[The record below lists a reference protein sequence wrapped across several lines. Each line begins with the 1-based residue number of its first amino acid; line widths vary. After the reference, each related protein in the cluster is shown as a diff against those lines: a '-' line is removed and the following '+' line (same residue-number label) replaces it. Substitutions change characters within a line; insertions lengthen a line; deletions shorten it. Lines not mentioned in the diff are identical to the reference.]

1 MNQLPLLAVHAV
13 TLAAGSRTLL
23 RALSFAVHHGEF
35 WCVLGANGA
44 GKTTLLDAL
53 AGLHARHA
61 GPRHAGTIALQGR
74 PLSQWS
80 AADAA
85 RVRGYLPQHT
95 DALFGVTALQ
105 AALLGRHPHR
115 DGRLWES
122 TNDIERTLAALAQVD
137 LADCAARDI
146 GTLSGG
152 ERRRVAVA
160 ALLAQDPQLYLLD
173 EPLAHLDLKHQI
185 ALMKLLRALASDAQ
199 RGVVATLHDA
209 TLAARFATHALVI
222 GAGQWAAGPV
232 AEVLTAPVLS
242 RAFDHPVRRLA
253 AGGQVAFVAE

>member
-1 MNQLPLLAVHAV
+1 VSQPLLAIRAL

-23 RALSFAVHHGEF
+23 RALSFAVRGGEF

-44 GKTTLLDAL
+44 GKTTLLNAL
-53 AGLHARHA
+53 AGLHGPLAA
-61 GPRHAGTIALQGR
+61 GAIELLGR
-74 PLSQWS
+74 PLAQWR

-85 RVRGYLPQHT
+85 RVRGYLPQHV

-105 AALLGRHPHR
+105 AALLGRHPYR

-122 TNDIERTLAALAQVD
+122 AGDLERAHAALAQVD
-137 LADCAARDI
+137 LAGCAARDL

-152 ERRRVAVA
+152 ERQRVAVA

-185 ALMKLLRALASDAQ
+185 VLMKLLRAQACAA
-199 RGVVATLHDA
+199 RRAVVATVHDT

-222 GAGQWAAGPV
+222 GAGEAGWEAGP
-232 AEVLTAPVLS
+232 ADEVLTAAVLS

-253 AGGQVAFVAE
+253 DGDRVAFVAE